1 MKAIVVDAHGPP
13 ESVRLRELPEPAPGG
28 GEVLVDAHAMGV
40 NFPDVLTVAGQY
52 QNLPALPFVPGK
64 EVAGRVTALGP
75 GVRGLKVGDRVMAQL
90 ENGAFAESVVVPAE
104 HCFRVPDGLSMVKAA
119 AMGLTYQTAWFG
131 LFDRGMLKPGE
142 TVLVTGASGGVG
154 TAAVQLA
161 KGAGCRVLGA
171 VSSED
176 KAQFVRGLGADGI
189 VDTSRGNLRDA
200 IREQVREQNHG
211 RDADVVI
218 ESVGGE
224 VFDGCL
230 RALAWSGRLVVVGF
244 AGGEIPSVRAN
255 YLLIKHITVAGLHW
269 SDYRDGFPERM
280 RDAQAAI
287 FGFWRNGRLDPP
299 VTDVFP
305 IEEAAH
311 ALEAIAGRRA
321 RGKIV
326 LETARG
332 RAARTGAAMRDP
344 AAGEGGAQ

>member
-1 MKAIVVDAHGPP
+1 MKAIVVDGHGPP
-13 ESVRLRELPEPAPGG
+13 EAARLREISEPAPGD
-28 GEVLVDAHAMGV
+28 GEVLVDVHAMGV
-40 NFPDVLTVAGQY
+40 NFPDLLTVAGRY
-52 QNLPALPFVPGK
+52 QNLPDLPFVPGK
-64 EVAGRVTALGP
+64 EVAGRVAGVGR
-75 GVRGLKVGDRVMAQL
+75 GVRGLRVGDRVMAQV
-90 ENGAFAESVVVPAE
+90 ENGAFAELVVVPSE
-104 HCFRVPDGLSMVKAA
+104 HCFRVPEGLSMLKAA
-119 AMGLTYQTAWFG
+119 AMGLAYQTAWFG
-131 LFDRGMLKPGE
+131 LFDRGMLKSGE

-161 KGAGCRVLGA
+161 KAAGCRVLGA
-171 VSSED
+171 VSSEE
-176 KAQFVRGLGADGI
+176 KADFVLGLGADGI
-189 VDTSRGNLRDA
+189 VDTSRGNLRDS

-211 RDADVVI
+211 GDADVVI

-244 AGGEIPSVRAN
+244 AGGEIPSMRAN

-280 RDAQAAI
+280 REAQAAI
-287 FGFWRNGRLDPP
+287 FKFWRNGRLDPP
-299 VTDVFP
+299 VTGVFP
-305 IEEAAH
+305 IEDAAK

-332 RAARTGAAMRDP
+332 RAARTG
-344 AAGEGGAQ
+344 GGDA